1 MSIHSEVKAGNVNF
15 GGKSE
20 AEVMTDWKTFWN
32 DYPASAGEQ
41 DFLVQVG
48 HTEGGQPYSQQQF
61 DAMLGSI
68 RTALGLAPGDRLLD
82 VCCGNGIVTSAL
94 AEACS
99 LSVGVDFSAPLLG
112 IAKLHNG
119 AGNIRYVLGDALN
132 IGQTAFEGGGRFN
145 RILLYAALQHF
156 ETGDLPRLLSGLSTH
171 AEDGAVILIGG
182 ILDASRK
189 HLYLDTPE
197 KILRYERYRNEG
209 RDRLGTW
216 WEPALLRDTCKAFGF
231 GCDIDQATPA
241 RPGAQF
247 RFDARITA

>member
-61 DAMLGSI
+61 DVMLGSI

-94 AEACS
+94 AQSCS
-99 LSVGVDFSAPLLG
+99 LAVGADFSETLIGVARRHNAAPNVSYV
-112 IAKLHNG
+112 IA
-119 AGNIRYVLGDALN
+119 DARDL
-132 IGQTAFEGGGRFN
+132 QTLDLASRHFN

-197 KILRYERYRNEG
+197 KISQYERYGNEG

>member
-1 MSIHSEVKAGNVNF
+1 MRSWQHFWSEFPATV
-15 GGKSE
+15 GGTE
-20 AEVMTDWKTFWN
+20 
-32 DYPASAGEQ
+32 
-41 DFLVQVG
+41 FLRQVG
-48 HTEGGQPYSQQQF
+48 HTLAGEPYTPEQF
-61 DAMLGSI
+61 AAMIASI
-68 RTALGLAPGDRLLD
+68 RSALHLTGKHRLLD
-82 VCCGNGIVTSAL
+82 LCCGNGVITRELSPFCDL
-94 AEACS
+94 A
-99 LSVGVDFSAPLLG
+99 VGVDFSAPLIG
-112 IAKLHNG
+112 IAKLHNE

-132 IGQTAFEGGGRFN
+132 IGQTAFEGGGHFD

-197 KILRYERYRNEG
+197 KILRYESYGNEG

-231 GCDIDQATPA
+231 GCDIDQLSPA